1 MENNNQSSTFFDFC
15 KKICKKKGFWGTIV
29 ALLALIWPKPGN

>member
-1 MENNNQSSTFFDFC
+1 MVNDNQSSLFDF
-15 KKICKKKGFWGTIV
+15 CKKKGFWGTIF